1 MNKQLLN
8 NIFYEN
14 EISKHAEAPLFVFSD
29 LSLMVDLCYI
39 AVRPNL
45 DKHLVYTAKMSFS
58 NKEIIMYWCKA
69 EEECEEMFGRS
80 SSSN

>member
-45 DKHLVYTAKMSFS
+45 DKHLVCMAKMSFS
-58 NKEIIMYWCKA
+58 NKEIIMYWCIA